1 MDTAYTQ
8 HGPSWRRKSRSG
20 TGLDGLSL
28 APLTTRLPLRNE
40 DYEAI
45 NSASSLSRPHTSYFY
60 GRSAPTTPRLLSH
73 SPPPAHP
80 RRSVRGASVP
90 YIPEPGAVA
99 GNKHHYRQSKTT
111 APSPAAARKRRSDK
125 GGGDGGSGSS
135 SSSSTSIFPDTDLL
149 LHVGALIASEARD
162 AKGQGWLV
170 TRASSTTSLP
180 VEPEA
185 TTYRAREDASSASL
199 QRRRAWNSRRGSRDF
214 TARGAASAPFTSPV
228 HSRLASRSQSHA
240 SLFGGLGNKTM
251 TPEEEEMMRADDNDL
266 RAGEDYFS
274 RTAVPNHEDGTSA
287 MPTFVGVD
295 ETLEYGAADGQDE
308 QETLEEAE
316 AYVRELMKNRGIL
329 GWLVD
334 KMSGRDDSHIED
346 ELGMEEYET
355 NDYEAWKEAERDRQE
370 RRSASLKRLQECTII
385 PLDCTNDPPPKED
398 QGILGD
404 ASWLLKVAAKAL
416 FA

>member
-1 MDTAYTQ
+1 MDATYTQ
-8 HGPSWRRKSRSG
+8 HRPSWRRKSRSG
-20 TGLDGLSL
+20 AGLDSLSL

-45 NSASSLSRPHTSYFY
+45 NSASSLSRPHTSYLY

-73 SPPPAHP
+73 SPPPSRP
-80 RRSVRGASVP
+80 RRPARGASVP
-90 YIPEPGAVA
+90 YTPELGALA
-99 GNKHHYRQSKTT
+99 GNKHHYRPSKT
-111 APSPAAARKRRSDK
+111 AAASPAAARKRRSDK
-125 GGGDGGSGSS
+125 GGGGS
-135 SSSSTSIFPDTDLL
+135 SIFPDTDFL

-180 VEPEA
+180 VEPEN
-185 TTYRAREDASSASL
+185 YRARGAVAAGGGGNGNGGSSS
-199 QRRRAWNSRRGSRDF
+199 RSAWNSRRGSRDF
-214 TARGAASAPFTSPV
+214 AAAGARGAASVPFTSPA
-228 HSRLASRSQSHA
+228 HSRFASRSQSQA
-240 SLFGGLGNKTM
+240 SLFGGMGNRTM
-251 TPEEEEMMRADDNDL
+251 TPEEMRRADMLALTEDDPKVV
-266 RAGEDYFS
+266 EDYFS
-274 RTAVPNHEDGTSA
+274 RATVPTNEDGT
-287 MPTFVGVD
+287 MPTFVGLD
-295 ETLEYGAADGQDE
+295 EALEYGVVDGQDE
-308 QETLEEAE
+308 QETLAEAE
-316 AYVRELMKNRGIL
+316 EYVRELMKNRGIL

-334 KMSGRDDSHIED
+334 KMSGREDSHVED
-346 ELGMEEYET
+346 EPAMEEYEAD
-355 NDYEAWKEAERDRQE
+355 DYDAWKEAERDRQE